1 MMIFARE
8 PSSSDFV
15 FTLVIVL
22 VVIALGVL
30 LFLSVRKQ
38 HKKNKNQQS
47 DEKATMGMVSL
58 KSLEESLDEFIRVY
72 HLSKEATAIIFSLE
86 NANEI
91 VASFGAKTEEKIRNS
106 VLQNVIQ
113 VLPKAAIFAEY
124 QASNDTY
131 VILLRGN
138 LPQNR
143 LQSFASYIVDTVER
157 PVPVPGMDV
166 QTSYS
171 CYLGMAFYPA
181 HAIITKELLNKAD
194 LALYMN
200 SKNPNKKFMV
210 YSTSF
215 DTSEQANLTYYN
227 EIKSAIKNEEFTL
240 YYQPIIDYSK
250 KTVIGYETLMRW
262 NHPTL
267 GVLPPN
273 KFLSILE
280 NSGDIIW
287 VSKWGIHSIC
297 NFYNKNLNVFRERGV
312 VFTINLT
319 VKQLLNASIVNDY
332 VSIMNQ
338 YHLPPSIICLEIEEY
353 ALYEKYQTI
362 GLTINEFIKKGFK
375 VAIDHFGLDTNN
387 IRKLDERKLYMIKL
401 IAKDIV
407 EAKDSFINARIF
419 EILVDACKKTETNI
433 CALMVENQED
443 VDTIVS
449 MGVNFE
455 QGYFISK
462 PLSEDETIEF
472 IHNNEFSKNTN
483 E

>member
-1 MMIFARE
+1 MIFAKE

-15 FTLVIVL
+15 FTLVIIL
-22 VVIALGVL
+22 VIIGLGVF

-38 HKKNKNQQS
+38 HKKNKA
-47 DEKATMGMVSL
+47 KAEETNSTMGMVSL

-72 HLSKEATAIIFSLE
+72 HLSKEASIFIFSLE
-86 NANEI
+86 NANEL
-91 VASFGAKTEEKIRNS
+91 ATSFGQKTEEKIRQS

-113 VLPKAAIFAEY
+113 VLPKAAIFSEY
-124 QASNDTY
+124 HANNDTY

-143 LQSFASYIVDTVER
+143 LQSFANYIVDTIER

-181 HAIITKELLNKAD
+181 HAITTKELLNKAD

-200 SKNPNKKFMV
+200 SKNPGKKFMI
-210 YSTSF
+210 YSNSF
-215 DTSEQANLTYYN
+215 DNAEVANLTYYN

-240 YYQPIIDYSK
+240 YYQPIINYSEK
-250 KTVIGYETLMRW
+250 KVIGYETLMRW

-297 NFYNKNLNVFRERGV
+297 NFYNKNIAAFREKGI

-332 VSIMNQ
+332 VSILNQ
-338 YHLPPSIICLEIEEY
+338 YHVPASAICLEIEEY

-362 GLTINEFIKKGFK
+362 NITINEFIKKGFK
-375 VAIDHFGLDTNN
+375 VAIDHFGLDSNN
-387 IRKLDERKLYMIKL
+387 IRKLDERQLYMIKM
-401 IAKDIV
+401 IAKDII

-419 EILVDACKKTETNI
+419 DILVEACKKMNTNI

-443 VDTIVS
+443 VDKIVAA
-449 MGVNFE
+449 GVNFE
-455 QGYFISK
+455 QGYFVSK
-462 PLSEDETIEF
+462 PLSEEETVEYINNTEF
-472 IHNNEFSKNTN
+472 K
-483 E
+483 